1 MGEEFEP
8 WAVCTNKNDTVYVAD
23 FKQRM
28 IHILSATDCVVIKWF
43 DCRNYDINNLITVRY
58 HDQHLYI
65 GHKIPKS
72 KYAISKF
79 KEIEDW
85 YI

>member
-1 MGEEFEP
+1 M
-8 WAVCTNKNDTVYVAD
+8 AD

-28 IHILSATDCVVIKWF
+28 IHLLSATDGVVIKRF

-58 HDQHLYI
+58 HDQHLYV

-72 KYAISKF
+72 KYAISEF
-79 KEIEDW
+79 KEIEEW
-85 YI
+85 